1 MKTPTNAKSR
11 NCFVSRLS
19 ASLFLSLSL
28 MTTTRLSLSL
38 HPLYLFLCLLFISLF
53 RPRIHRILIFFFWKE
68 TKRETLSL
76 RGQSCPLIAPF
87 VNSAI
92 ASHNKRRRNVSPGG
106 LILPL
111 DSIMTTR
118 LINVSDYAPPRHFF
132 FFFFQSFLL
141 I

>member
-1 MKTPTNAKSR
+1 MR
-11 NCFVSRLS
+11 NRAIV
-19 ASLFLSLSL
+19 LSLDCPLLSF
-28 MTTTRLSLSL
+28 SLSDDYHASFYFSPPSL
-38 HPLYLFLCLLFISLF
+38 SISLS
-53 RPRIHRILIFFFWKE
+53 PIHFSFPPSYSSHLNIFFSG
-68 TKRETLSL
+68 KRPSERLSL

>member
-1 MKTPTNAKSR
+1 MR
-11 NCFVSRLS
+11 NRAIVLS
-19 ASLFLSLSL
+19 LDCPLLSFSLSL

-68 TKRETLSL
+68 TKRETPSL
-76 RGQSCPLIAPF
+76 CGQSYSLIAPF

-118 LINVSDYAPPRHFF
+118 LINVSDYAPSRYFF
-132 FFFFQSFLL
+132 FFFFKSFLL